1 MKSLNNEVLFGYT
14 KFPFT
19 LHCLRKTTDAC
30 THTHRHASR
39 CTRTH
44 RRTRIG
50 QKIQFFDQGQTTTL
64 GATFPTLCEKCEVH
78 SRSRLTS
85 TEEMRETQLMVLS
98 RRLEFLTIYRC
109 RSNNP
114 SRWRRRETRW
124 PSGNHSEVWAQALCC
139 ILGKDTQSKPQQSLL
154 LPRASTCNAF
164 SVSNSD
170 SKVEMAI
177 LSLSSCTS
185 NSTFSCLF
193 ADSCRRRASMFSI
206 SRLLSCLPRCRSLS
220 TASWYFLVF
229 ALSSSNACVWF
240 E

>member
-1 MKSLNNEVLFGYT
+1 
-14 KFPFT
+14 
-19 LHCLRKTTDAC
+19 
-30 THTHRHASR
+30 
-39 CTRTH
+39 
-44 RRTRIG
+44 
-50 QKIQFFDQGQTTTL
+50 
-64 GATFPTLCEKCEVH
+64 
-78 SRSRLTS
+78 
-85 TEEMRETQLMVLS
+85 MVLS
-98 RRLEFLTIYRC
+98 RRLEFLTIHRC
-109 RSNNP
+109 RSDNP
-114 SRWRRRETRW
+114 SRRRRRERW

-139 ILGKDTQSKPQQSLL
+139 IPGKDTQRKSQQSLL

-177 LSLSSCTS
+177 LSLSNCTS

>member
-1 MKSLNNEVLFGYT
+1 
-14 KFPFT
+14 
-19 LHCLRKTTDAC
+19 
-30 THTHRHASR
+30 
-39 CTRTH
+39 
-44 RRTRIG
+44 
-50 QKIQFFDQGQTTTL
+50 
-64 GATFPTLCEKCEVH
+64 
-78 SRSRLTS
+78 
-85 TEEMRETQLMVLS
+85 MVLS
-98 RRLEFLTIYRC
+98 RRLEFLTIHTC

-114 SRWRRRETRW
+114 SRRRRRETRW

-139 ILGKDTQSKPQQSLL
+139 ILGKDTQRKPQQSLL

-170 SKVEMAI
+170 SKVEIAI

-240 E
+240 EWRTLSASRLVLQRKGKLVKF